1 MSKGFSN
8 ILILGIIAV
17 IVLIGVGVYG
27 YFIWS
32 SRPGGGGSEQYAP
45 DTVKTGE
52 LTVIKFYVHTW
63 GAGGPINGRF
73 TNISLHYRLISENTY
88 NAVQPKLIA
97 LPDNYQKVVSET
109 NQWEAYEFTVPP
121 YPEGATGEIEYYI
134 DMTFDGYPSHLDGIK
149 KMKLLDSKITQ
160 ASQIDTSTWKTYRN
174 EKYGFEFNYPSQ
186 WNLVDSSGRSDFYK
200 IELGVGPSKIESL
213 KKNFSVGEFL
223 CSSAPF
229 FNIKVYASSIEK
241 VISGRAVT
249 SFEISGFTGWHY
261 ADSLARYQCDSIA
274 AEVILL
280 SISKNEILQI
290 EIPYLA
296 RSSTNLGEEFTHAP
310 DINKIL
316 STFKFIA
323 PQVKQDVTYLGNPAY
338 AGWTEAQMKNDCGL
352 KSGTFNPCGSA
363 CLDSAQICIQMCVP
377 KCEFE

>member
-1 MSKGFSN
+1 MKRFSY
-8 ILILGIIAV
+8 IFILGIIAA
-17 IVLIGVGVYG
+17 IVLLGVGVYG

-121 YPEGATGEIEYYI
+121 NPEGATGEIEYYI

-229 FNIKVYASSIEK
+229 FNIKV
-241 VISGRAVT
+241 
-249 SFEISGFTGWHY
+249 
-261 ADSLARYQCDSIA
+261 
-274 AEVILL
+274 
-280 SISKNEILQI
+280 
-290 EIPYLA
+290 
-296 RSSTNLGEEFTHAP
+296 
-310 DINKIL
+310 
-316 STFKFIA
+316 
-323 PQVKQDVTYLGNPAY
+323 
-338 AGWTEAQMKNDCGL
+338 
-352 KSGTFNPCGSA
+352 
-363 CLDSAQICIQMCVP
+363 
-377 KCEFE
+377 